1 MVGRYVAV
9 GNEPFLE
16 TFNGTYLNTTFP
28 AMQSVQAA
36 LKKAGLADKV
46 KVTVPLNADVYQS
59 PTGKPSDGDF
69 RADIHGLML
78 TIVQFLADTDAPF
91 VANVYPFISLYKD
104 PNFPLDYAFFQVGV
118 KIV

>member
-1 MVGRYVAV
+1 MHMHRYVAV

-28 AMQSVQAA
+28 AMQNVQAA
-36 LKKAGLADKV
+36 LAKAGLADRV

-78 TIVQFLADTDAPF
+78 AIVQFLAATGAPF
-91 VANVYPFISLYKD
+91 VANVYPFISLYAD
-104 PNFPLDYAFFQVGV
+104 PNFPLDYAFFQVE
-118 KIV
+118 